1 MNHSG
6 YYEIVGS
13 TVNRTGLKMNV
24 IAGNI
29 LFNRLHWH
37 DSLEIICCIHGSVQV
52 RIQGEAYVLKEND
65 LVAVNCGLSHELT
78 EGSPGGLQLVFS
90 VEPSLLHLPKGRQ
103 YAFSTVGENSL
114 PVNQED
120 VRAVRAAIARL
131 AALLTPDAEDYEQ
144 WRKDPSLYR
153 QWEAGAMDS
162 EEQWYQY
169 HKELYHILLC
179 LSRHSYHPNSES
191 TPVRPLD
198 RFIRCVEIVHREYD
212 KPLSAGTLAERIGFS
227 EPTVYRLFQEH
238 MGVSL
243 TRYLNSVRIS
253 AACGLMENLE
263 GCSMTEIAEQCGFTS
278 LSNFYRTFR
287 QFVGVPPRE
296 YRKQGQTAAGLR
308 GMQKDLLLQNRFQP
322 FWELPYSREELLRIG
337 GETFLSDAQPLF

>member
-1 MNHSG
+1 MSHSG

-78 EGSPGGLQLVFS
+78 EGLPGGLQLVFS
-90 VEPSLLHLPKGRQ
+90 VEPSLLRLPAGSR
-103 YAFSTVGENSL
+103 YGFSTVGENAL
-114 PVNQED
+114 PKDQKDICE
-120 VRAVRAAIARL
+120 VRSAIARL
-131 AALLTPDAEDYEQ
+131 AALLTPDAADYKR
-144 WRKDPSLYR
+144 WRKNPAFYQ
-153 QWEAGAMDS
+153 QWGAGAMDS

-169 HKELYHILLC
+169 HKELYHILMC
-179 LSRHSYHPNSES
+179 LSRHSFQPGAENASG
-191 TPVRPLD
+191 RPLD
-198 RFIRCVEIVHREYD
+198 RFIHCVEIVHKEYD
-212 KPLSAGTLAERIGFS
+212 SPLSASVLAERIGFS
-227 EPTVYRLFQEH
+227 EPTNYRLFQEH

-243 TRYLNSVRIS
+243 TRYLNSVRVS

-296 YRKQGQTAAGLR
+296 YRKQRQASAGLR

-322 FWELPYSREELLRIG
+322 FWQLPYSREELRRIG
-337 GETFLSDAQPLF
+337 EGQPLSS